1 MTWRV
6 LFDAGPARSLRK
18 SDPGFV
24 RPIRAARTGLAEDP
38 ASRYKAFPGLLRS
51 RGCSTPRA
59 VPAVGHPP
67 QEPGRDRPHPGG
79 TPGLSGPPM

>member
-1 MTWRV
+1 MMWRV

-38 ASRYKAFPGLLRS
+38 ASRCKAFPGLLRGC
-51 RGCSTPRA
+51 GCSTPGTGACCWTSAAGIGSWSPSPRRNTGA
-59 VPAVGHPP
+59 VWA
-67 QEPGRDRPHPGG
+67 
-79 TPGLSGPPM
+79 TN